1 MNLATVIQENRKK
14 KGLTQEQLAEMVGV
28 SAPAVSK
35 WESAGSF
42 PDITLLAPIAR
53 ALGVTVDTLVGFRP
67 GLSEEEVHALEQECD
82 ELFRREGIEAG
93 SARCEALLREYPNC
107 AYLKLRI
114 ASVYQRAM
122 LQLADGS
129 EAALEPAYRRFYEL
143 YQQVYDSGDPRLHD
157 AAAVIL
163 AGKALS
169 DGDTARAEALLAELP
184 QAEYKPDSL
193 YPLLY
198 LKKGETAKAVELLEK
213 QVATL
218 GNELGTALNS
228 LASIA
233 SQEGDDARALAC
245 CHAGSAISEALGLPG
260 VNAFLQAL
268 TLLAKHGPREE
279 AVRAAVRYLDSAA
292 VFGSGFAA
300 HPFLSHLGQRPQP
313 QQADAVRRILL
324 KGFMDEEAF
333 APLRDDA
340 AVQQALDR
348 LRATLPD

>member
-1 MNLATVIQENRKK
+1 M
-14 KGLTQEQLAEMVGV
+14 
-28 SAPAVSK
+28 
-35 WESAGSF
+35 
-42 PDITLLAPIAR
+42 
-53 ALGVTVDTLVGFRP
+53 
-67 GLSEEEVHALEQECD
+67 
-82 ELFRREGIEAG
+82 
-93 SARCEALLREYPNC
+93 
-107 AYLKLRI
+107 
-114 ASVYQRAM
+114 
-122 LQLADGS
+122 
-129 EAALEPAYRRFYEL
+129 
-143 YQQVYDSGDPRLHD
+143 
-157 AAAVIL
+157 
-163 AGKALS
+163 
-169 DGDTARAEALLAELP
+169 
-184 QAEYKPDSL
+184 
-193 YPLLY
+193 
-198 LKKGETAKAVELLEK
+198 ELLEK

-218 GNELGTALNS
+218 GCELGTALNS

>member
-67 GLSEEEVHALEQECD
+67 GLSEEEVNALEQECD

-143 YQQVYDSGDPRLHD
+143 FQQVYDSGDPRLHD

-213 QVATL
+213 HRQPGGRRRAGAGLLPRGVCYL
-218 GNELGTALNS
+218 GS
-228 LASIA
+228 
-233 SQEGDDARALAC
+233 ARAAWRERLFADPYPAC
-245 CHAGSAISEALGLPG
+245 KAWPPRRGRARGCALSGFRSHAWDRVCSAPLPFASRPTPPATAGRRRPAHSFEGVYGRGS
-260 VNAFLQAL
+260 
-268 TLLAKHGPREE
+268 
-279 AVRAAVRYLDSAA
+279 VRAAPR
-292 VFGSGFAA
+292 
-300 HPFLSHLGQRPQP
+300 
-313 QQADAVRRILL
+313 
-324 KGFMDEEAF
+324 
-333 APLRDDA
+333 
-340 AVQQALDR
+340 
-348 LRATLPD
+348 